1 MTYKLWLSV
10 RFFYSNDLSL
20 NPAEVC
26 SFHNAKLLENCDI
39 LQEKQLAKFN
49 LLFCLVSHY

>member
-39 LQEKQLAKFN
+39 LQ
-49 LLFCLVSHY
+49 